1 MFEFKF
7 NAKMWTLYFT
17 YTNQIEPEQWTTS
30 YPEQAVT
37 HEQLN
42 ATETWPNPERY
53 GAIAQ

>member
-37 HEQLN
+37 HELLN
-42 ATETWPNPERY
+42 ATETWPNPESY